1 MLRCMSAS
9 LFPIEARFSMQP
21 FALRRRGPILRL
33 DPVTGSTLLAYIFK
47 AILKPTPQPVRL
59 QTPVPVRPFYCRA
72 RYDPRLKPVA
82 EAKLPDFLPVFEP
95 PLPSRT
101 FLSFGIKA
109 LNPTP
114 FRSACLGESPDLPS
128 LPVSRKCLTIA
139 ARRINVPDPL
149 LPVRLT
155 VPRTSW
161 NQVHNAPE
169 PRAGQHENE
178 VSNRQY
184 LL

>member
-1 MLRCMSAS
+1 MLRCASAS
-9 LFPIEARFSMQP
+9 PFPIEARLSMQP

-33 DPVTGSTLLAYIFK
+33 VPVTGSTLLAYIFET
-47 AILKPTPQPVRL
+47 IREPTLQPVQL
-59 QTPVPVRPFYCRA
+59 QAPVPVRPFYCLA
-72 RYDPRLKPVA
+72 RDDPRLKPVA
-82 EAKLPDFLPVFEP
+82 GVKLPDSPPVFEP

-109 LNPTP
+109 PNPTP
-114 FRSACLGESPDLPS
+114 FRNACPYESPDLPS
-128 LPVSRKCLTIA
+128 LPVSRKCLTIT

-161 NQVHNAPE
+161 NQVHHAPGA
-169 PRAGQHENE
+169 RTG
-178 VSNRQY
+178 SI
-184 LL
+184 